1 MQKENKIIRKDKFLR
16 ANEQIRFSPVVVI
29 DEEGQ
34 NLGEMPT
41 KEALNFA
48 YEKGLDLVEINPTN
62 RPPICK
68 MMDFGRYKYDL
79 SKKEKE
85 SKAKRKDIELKEI
98 RLTFKIGDHDIEYKA
113 KQAKGFFDS
122 GDKVKVSM
130 RLRGRENAF
139 VNVAMEVFYKF
150 AEKAGLGYENRPQKA
165 GNQIVAMMTGLKEEK
180 QDKAQG

>member
-1 MQKENKIIRKDKFLR
+1 MI
-16 ANEQIRFSPVVVI
+16 VI

-41 KEALNFA
+41 REALNLA
-48 YEKGLDLVEINPTN
+48 YDKGLDLVEINPTN

-68 MMDFGRYKYDL
+68 VMDFGRYKYDL

-85 SKAKRKDIELKEI
+85 SKAKRKETELKEI

-113 KQAKGFFDS
+113 KQAREFFDS
-122 GDKVKVSM
+122 GNKVKVSM

-139 VNVAMEVFYKF
+139 ANVAMEVFDRF
-150 AEKAGLGYENRPQKA
+150 AAKAGLAYENRPQKA
-165 GNQIVAMMTGLKEEK
+165 GNQIVAMMTGLREEK
-180 QDKAQG
+180 QE